1 MSVEENK
8 AIVRRCIDE
17 AFNKGKTAAMDDF
30 LAPNVVPHPL
40 PPGVPHDLEGLKR
53 FFTTLLAVF
62 PDYCLMIEDMVAE
75 GDKVVIRS
83 TISGTHK
90 GEFMGIAPTGK
101 KVTWTAIEIWRIEG
115 GKVVEIWGEVDQ
127 VGIMRQLGAIP
138 PPGHGH

>member
-1 MSVEENK
+1 MSLEQNK
-8 AIVRRCIDE
+8 AIVRRCIEE
-17 AFNKGKTAAMDDF
+17 AFNKGNAAAMDEF

-40 PPGVPHDLEGLKR
+40 PPGVSHDLEGLKR
-53 FFTTLLAVF
+53 FFTTLLAAF
-62 PDYCLMIEDMVAE
+62 PDYCLTIEDMVAE

-83 TISGTHK
+83 TIGGTHK

-127 VGIMRQLGAIP
+127 VGMMQQLGVVPAP
-138 PPGHGH
+138 EH